1 MFINYMKD
9 LEQLHSKLQ
18 EHLKEQNEKWEHF
31 VYSKQDGFYQGL
43 EEIKIRGSRSSDKR
57 FKEYRIEQYLSK
69 EKNVLDI
76 GSNCGFFSIF
86 ISRFVKNISG
96 VEINPYLTA
105 IGNDTKDFLDIKNIN
120 FMNSSFEEFKTD
132 QQFDVIFSLAND
144 STIDDNTKFNFSEY
158 IEKIQDLLVKNG
170 LLIFESQAI
179 DSMITEK
186 FNEKFMFLEK
196 KFNVIEKRKIF
207 SEYPANVPKRDFL
220 VLRN

>member
-86 ISRFVKNISG
+86 ISRFVKNIS
-96 VEINPYLTA
+96 
-105 IGNDTKDFLDIKNIN
+105 
-120 FMNSSFEEFKTD
+120 
-132 QQFDVIFSLAND
+132 
-144 STIDDNTKFNFSEY
+144 
-158 IEKIQDLLVKNG
+158 
-170 LLIFESQAI
+170 
-179 DSMITEK
+179 
-186 FNEKFMFLEK
+186 
-196 KFNVIEKRKIF
+196 
-207 SEYPANVPKRDFL
+207 
-220 VLRN
+220 